1 MGIPRPSSFVHQVPS
16 HHSHASSKPRKVPE
30 PLNIN
35 PYPYLDVP
43 DAPSLRVFS
52 TNEPTDKSADISS
65 ASPSALV
72 SPLTPSYS
80 FTHDQHIAQH
90 HPEIH
95 NHHRHSDEGHS
106 HNMRGV
112 FLHVLADTLGS
123 VGVILSTLLI
133 RYYGWT
139 GFDPIASLFIAVL
152 IAASVWPLVQETGR
166 LLGLDLGEEGERQV
180 RAALNEV
187 GGVHG
192 VAGYSA
198 PRFWMRDTGTVVGS
212 LRVHL
217 EPWFIQALTTGGEKG
232 RPSRLDGVQE
242 CVEHVLKAKIRGLE
256 EVVIQLD
263 G

>member
-1 MGIPRPSSFVHQVPS
+1 LDIPDTPSFRISP
-16 HHSHASSKPRKVPE
+16 
-30 PLNIN
+30 
-35 PYPYLDVP
+35 P
-43 DAPSLRVFS
+43 DEL
-52 TNEPTDKSADISS
+52 TDKYVNVSPPTSADH
-65 ASPSALV
+65 L

-80 FTHDQHIAQH
+80 FTHDPHITLH
-90 HPEIH
+90 HPEV
-95 NHHRHSDEGHS
+95 HHHHHHGHSDESHS

-166 LLGLDLGEEGERQV
+166 LLGLDLGDEGERQV

-187 GGVHG
+187 GGVR
-192 VAGYSA
+192 VWLGYSA
-198 PRFWMRDTGTVVGS
+198 PRFWMRDTGVVVGS

-217 EPWFIQALTTGGEKG
+217 EPWFVQALTTGGGGDG
-232 RPSRLDGVQE
+232 RPGSM
-242 CVEHVLKAKIRGLE
+242 A
-256 EVVIQLD
+256 
-263 G
+263 